1 MTEQLQD
8 NMLPTAA
15 MGSVPTT
22 SVEAKLRLEGQLK
35 SGASWFYWIAALS
48 LINSIIFITGSEW
61 SFIFGLGITQ
71 VFDAIG
77 GEMAEELG
85 TGAKIG
91 AFVLNCIIAAV
102 YVVFGIFSNRR
113 VTPVFIV
120 GLIFYALDG
129 GLCLLAQDWLSLAF
143 HAFAA
148 FCIFKGMQAG
158 VQLNKM
164 PAAVS

>member
-8 NMLPTAA
+8 NMLPINTV
-15 MGSVPTT
+15 STPT
-22 SVEAKLRLEGQLK
+22 SDVEAKLRLEGTLK
-35 SGASWFYWIAALS
+35 NGASWFYWIAALS
-48 LINSIIFITGSEW
+48 LINSVIFISGSQW

-71 VFDAIG
+71 VFDGIG
-77 GEMAEELG
+77 GELAEKIG
-85 TGAKIG
+85 PAAKIG

-102 YVVFGIFSNRR
+102 YFVFGIFSNKRI
-113 VTPVFIV
+113 TPVFIV

-148 FCIFKGMQAG
+148 FSIFKGMQAG
-158 VQLNKM
+158 IQLNKL
-164 PAAVS
+164 PAPVS